1 MMDFCM
7 EILAPIVLMGAFI
20 LLLTIFVY
28 LIWECCSRVKNLR
41 NNKYI
46 CDESKEYED
55 SDNEDR
61 DAVERAIIV
70 IGNEKIEVD
79 IEYYD
84 IDDTTVE
91 IESKDGKVYITDI
104 KNILLISEKF
114 NEDGKID

>member
-1 MMDFCM
+1 MMDSCM
-7 EILAPIVLMGAFI
+7 EIFAPIVLMIAFI
-20 LLLTIFVY
+20 LLIIILVCS
-28 LIWECCSRVKNLR
+28 IWEYCSRVKNLR

-46 CDESKEYED
+46 SDESKEDED
-55 SDNEDR
+55 SDNEDI

-79 IEYYD
+79 IDYYD

-104 KNILLISEKF
+104 KNVLLISE
-114 NEDGKID
+114 